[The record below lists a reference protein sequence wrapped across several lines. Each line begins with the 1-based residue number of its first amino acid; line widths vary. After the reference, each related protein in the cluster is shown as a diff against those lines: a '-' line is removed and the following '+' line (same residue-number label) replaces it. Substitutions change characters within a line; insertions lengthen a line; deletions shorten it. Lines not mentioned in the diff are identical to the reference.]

1 MLKNRV
7 NLNNFRLLLAGERMR
22 LTSCFLLYFFL
33 SCSAVADSGQP
44 RVHNIVVQAEAGR
57 LLIDADVDMA
67 LSQEVR
73 QAAERGLPIYLT
85 ADLVVTRS
93 RWWWFDRIDIKASR
107 TWRIGFNALTR
118 QWRIGT
124 GALNFSV
131 ASLDDALRVVSAIR
145 RWDVGAIDELA
156 EGVKL
161 EGQVRMRLD
170 NSLLSRPMQVNALN
184 SSAWSVATPWRQFE
198 FEVTHRESLRP

>member
-1 MLKNRV
+1 
-7 NLNNFRLLLAGERMR
+7 
-22 LTSCFLLYFFL
+22 
-33 SCSAVADSGQP
+33 
-44 RVHNIVVQAEAGR
+44 VHNIVVQAEAGR